1 MIGTIAWRSLAFTFA
16 VPFPFDAR
24 AFPQS
29 PSNRQELGLLDLTL
43 FRFWIRCSLLPV
55 YPFLFLTCP
64 SFCSFHQQEF
74 GVLPNKHLIPFR
86 KRYVRIGPCD
96 LSPFQGEPFYF
107 PGLKPG

>member
-43 FRFWIRCSLLPV
+43 FRFWIRRSL
-55 YPFLFLTCP
+55 FTRF
-64 SFCSFHQQEF
+64 FF
-74 GVLPNKHLIPFR
+74 
-86 KRYVRIGPCD
+86 
-96 LSPFQGEPFYF
+96 
-107 PGLKPG
+107 